1 MAKVAPRRY
10 LSDMIPA
17 PVNLADPDQEPT
29 DEDFA
34 RLMRDAFAGIREA
47 QEASLVE
54 MRARIARMQMEFRAQ
69 LEGSS
74 STPRE

>member
-1 MAKVAPRRY
+1 MNR
-10 LSDMIPA
+10 A

-54 MRARIARMQMEFRAQ
+54 MRARIARMQKEVLARYVGVARTTQ
-69 LEGSS
+69 G
-74 STPRE
+74 

>member
-10 LSDMIPA
+10 LSDMTPA

-54 MRARIARMQMEFRAQ
+54 MRARIARMQTEVRARYVGVARTTQ
-69 LEGSS
+69 G
-74 STPRE
+74 